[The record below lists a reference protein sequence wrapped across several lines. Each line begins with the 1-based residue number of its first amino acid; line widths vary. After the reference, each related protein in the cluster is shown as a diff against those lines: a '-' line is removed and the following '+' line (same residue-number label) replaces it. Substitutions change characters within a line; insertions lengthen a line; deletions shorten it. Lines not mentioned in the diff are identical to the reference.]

1 MDTTTL
7 DQLNESEVDMI
18 LGIESGSVVVEK
30 IYDEVVPTYGL
41 EQELVVSSTDGMLA
55 EVENRYR
62 NREEFALVVAWSP
75 HWTNQRYDLRYLED
89 PNNAFGE
96 LNEPAKISTIVEKYL
111 A

>member
-18 LGIESGSVVVEK
+18 LGIESGSVVVEN

-62 NREEFALVVAWSP
+62 NREEFALVSSPWWSP
-75 HWTNQRYDLRYLED
+75 GPRTGRTSGTTSGTWRTRTTL
-89 PNNAFGE
+89 
-96 LNEPAKISTIVEKYL
+96 L
-111 A
+111 AN